1 MTRPRLLA
9 LAAIPLALG
18 AAASMAPSQ
27 HQAPRAPQA
36 ATQYDHVGWSGPIS
50 LVNEIQR
57 RRADAK
63 EAELERAKADG
74 DETPSVTY
82 LRASRAIWEDDR
94 LRDAPSIIEAG
105 KDILNIHRYRHDQQR
120 RLDMCVEILAVIDA
134 NRERWLAMVGTASV
148 RERMAE
154 RIDGQTITI
163 LSGMQGAGNLG
174 RPHIQMAALERL
186 IALAP
191 DAQAREN
198 FIMQRDDLRYRMKLG
213 LFGPEDPPEQ
223 WRIPPRDER
232 DRGPRAHERRGPNR
246 HRGVA
251 FQGRLLLLA
260 YAATSPDVRPLP
272 APICTVLTGPKTR
285 LSVCWASMA

>member
-1 MTRPRLLA
+1 MPRPREPA
-9 LAAIPLALG
+9 PAAIPLALG

-27 HQAPRAPQA
+27 HQSPQA
-36 ATQYDHVGWSGPIS
+36 TTQYDHVGSSGPSS
-50 LVNEIQR
+50 LVNDIQR
-57 RRADAK
+57 RRAAAK

-74 DETPSVTY
+74 DETPSIAY
-82 LRASRAIWEDDR
+82 LRMSRAIWEDDR
-94 LRDAPSIIEAG
+94 LRDAPFIIQAG
-105 KDILNIHRYRHDQQR
+105 QDILDIHRYRHDQQR

-134 NRERWLAMVGTASV
+134 NRERWLAIVGTESV

-154 RIDGQTITI
+154 HIDGQARTI

-223 WRIPPRDER
+223 WRIPPRDTR
-232 DRGPRAHERRGPNR
+232 DR
-246 HRGVA
+246 
-251 FQGRLLLLA
+251 
-260 YAATSPDVRPLP
+260 
-272 APICTVLTGPKTR
+272 
-285 LSVCWASMA
+285 